1 MDIVYRDRHR
11 YRYVVGVCLPF
22 VFATGNDITFMSD
35 EIKPSEQ
42 THQLQ
47 DNFPIAR
54 QTSQDYTCTPTVFE
68 SSCEGFTSLK
78 II

>member
-1 MDIVYRDRHR
+1 M
-11 YRYVVGVCLPF
+11 PF
-22 VFATGNDITFMSD
+22 VFAMGNDITFMLD

-78 II
+78 IIYQARLQCVTVEGRTGG